1 MPRSRRA
8 SRSAAI
14 VSDRADGLRP
24 LGSRVTWRS
33 PSGPEA
39 AMATW
44 LCDEATATGATK
56 SQARGSFFDPYQC
69 PVRPTIKNC
78 VSEIEADKCP
88 LKKTTSP
95 FPRIRNSAATGTN
108 GKRRA
113 ASKCRSFR
121 ASFSTS
127 LLFRCMDMLQVDQS
141 ELASD
146 DPLLFRELQ
155 GVCALCRSKDE
166 CAQDLAHQFDDAR
179 WDRWWV
185 YCPNSAML
193 AMIGAVQNC
202 GRAAQYLKPLPTT
215 LSHLR

>member
-56 SQARGSFFDPYQC
+56 SQARGSLFDPCQC
-69 PVRPTIKNC
+69 PVRPTVKNC
-78 VSEIEADKCP
+78 VCEIEADKCP
-88 LKKTTSP
+88 LKKTTRP
-95 FPRIRNSAATGTN
+95 FPRIRNSGATGTN

-121 ASFSTS
+121 AGFSTP
-127 LLFRCMDMLQVDQS
+127 
-141 ELASD
+141 ASCFVAWTCSKSIRANSQATI
-146 DPLLFRELQ
+146 LYFSANSRAYAH
-155 GVCALCRSKDE
+155 CAAAKTS
-166 CAQDLAHQFDDAR
+166 AR
-179 WDRWWV
+179 RTSRI
-185 YCPNSAML
+185 NSTTPDG
-193 AMIGAVQNC
+193 IGGGCIARIPQC
-202 GRAAQYLKPLPTT
+202 SR
-215 LSHLR
+215 

>member
-1 MPRSRRA
+1 MPARENHTSVSTDPQQRRNRDERQT
-8 SRSAAI
+8 S
-14 VSDRADGLRP
+14 
-24 LGSRVTWRS
+24 
-33 PSGPEA
+33 SGFEMQELPR
-39 AMATW
+39 
-44 LCDEATATGATK
+44 
-56 SQARGSFFDPYQC
+56 QFFD
-69 PVRPTIKNC
+69 
-78 VSEIEADKCP
+78 A
-88 LKKTTSP
+88 
-95 FPRIRNSAATGTN
+95 
-108 GKRRA
+108 
-113 ASKCRSFR
+113 
-121 ASFSTS
+121 S

-155 GVCALCRSKDE
+155 GVCILCRRKDE

-202 GRAAQYLKPLPTT
+202 GRAAQYLKPLPTS